1 MGFGI
6 ELPDIVGLFTDDEL
20 STRNPGAPSF
30 LIQELEGSRRT
41 TELRGRALPYRGV
54 AWGGRTRTKITWY
67 QGNPVA
73 TQQVLGPELM
83 PTVAEGMWK
92 DRFMFGAEV
101 GDESQILVNDDP
113 NVVRTAEAA
122 VALFHD
128 LQQSGN
134 SLKVIWGPQVRT
146 GILIEFTPT
155 YQRTQDVNWRLEFE
169 WRGREDVEAR
179 AAAQP
184 TLEPASLLDRI
195 NALDDKMGFSPEDV
209 TRAFNAQLLNTV
221 ESIRSSVGFIFREL
235 RAIEG
240 VVSTPASVIGAI
252 VAAAES
258 IRLEATGEMARLVES
273 SVMLGALISAQD
285 TAAVSVGVTQQEL
298 ATLPP
303 GTSAASSPRPASL
316 LEIEAYRRE
325 VARLLAE
332 LRQVA
337 LELARQLQERA
348 TPAQI
353 ALFTVPQNSSLYQI
367 SSRFYGTPD
376 FAGFLARNNG
386 LSSAVVPA
394 GFRLRIPP
402 KPAQGDDGNTSSAL
416 C

>member
-1 MGFGI
+1 MPFGI
-6 ELPDIVGLFTDDEL
+6 DLPDIVGLFTDDEL

-30 LIQELEGSRRT
+30 QIQELEGSRRLI
-41 TELRGRALPYRGV
+41 ELRGRALPYRGV
-54 AWGGRTRTKITWY
+54 AWGGRTRTKNTWY

-113 NVVRTAEAA
+113 SVVRTAEAA
-122 VALFHD
+122 VALFEE

-155 YQRTQDVNWRLEFE
+155 YQRTQDVNWRMEFE
-169 WRGREDVEAR
+169 WRGREEVEPR
-179 AAAQP
+179 AAQVPVGADD
-184 TLEPASLLDRI
+184 LLNGI
-195 NALDDKMGFSPEDV
+195 NGLDDILGFSPEDIA
-209 TRAFNAQLLNTV
+209 RAFNAQLLNTV
-221 ESIRSSVGFIFREL
+221 QQVRGKVGIMFEAL
-235 RAIEG
+235 RTVEA
-240 VVSTPASVIGAI
+240 VVNMPQSTLGAI
-252 VAAAES
+252 QSAADS
-258 IRLEATGEMARLVES
+258 IRLELTEEIARLTES
-273 SVMLGALISAQD
+273 PIMATVGG
-285 TAAVSVGVTQQEL
+285 VSV
-298 ATLPP
+298 
-303 GTSAASSPRPASL
+303 SARPAAL
-316 LEIEAYRRE
+316 
-325 VARLLAE
+325 LLAE
-332 LRQVA
+332 SYRRTTARRAADVRSTNLAV
-337 LELARQLQERA
+337 ARQTQERA

-353 ALFTVPQNSSLYQI
+353 QIIAVPQDSSLYQL

-394 GFRLRIPP
+394 GFQLRVPP
-402 KPAQGDDGNTSSAL
+402 KPAQGDDGNTSSAI